1 MRFDL
6 ALIAASLLSTGA
18 AVAIDGPRHVVRMD
32 MAAQDEQDLY
42 KRRGGGGGGG
52 RGGGGGSGSG
62 GSRGGG
68 SSGGSGS
75 SGSGSRGGSGSS
87 GSSGNRG
94 SGSNAGGTSRGG
106 SGPTPR
112 FGGGRFYSGGGSRP
126 YTSGGRS
133 PGAGI
138 LPFALVG
145 AGALAFWPGLW
156 LYGAYMYP
164 YHYVHHYHNAT
175 SDKNETAKVLCG
187 CARYAECG
195 CDENNSTAYYDEL
208 LGNGSYGALNKSVV
222 NMGTYKGD
230 KTILINGTL
239 PNGTTADGPDEDAE
253 SAGAGMRSLVEAA
266 GFWPAVA
273 AVVAAVYLA

>member
-1 MRFDL
+1 MMTVLTDD
-6 ALIAASLLSTGA
+6 STG
-18 AVAIDGPRHVVRMD
+18 
-32 MAAQDEQDLY
+32 
-42 KRRGGGGGGG
+42 
-52 RGGGGGSGSG
+52 
-62 GSRGGG
+62 
-68 SSGGSGS
+68 
-75 SGSGSRGGSGSS
+75 
-87 GSSGNRG
+87 NTG
-94 SGSNAGGTSRGG
+94 SGSNSGGTSRGG

-126 YTSGGRS
+126 YQSGGRS

-145 AGALAFWPGLW
+145 GAALAFWPGVW

-164 YHYVHHYHNAT
+164 YHYVHHYHNST
-175 SDKNETAKVLCG
+175 SDKNETAKVMCG
-187 CARYAECG
+187 CAKYAECG

-222 NMGTYKGD
+222 NIGDYKGD

-239 PNGTTADGPDEDAE
+239 PNGTTADGPDESSE
-253 SAGAGMRSLVEAA
+253 SSAGTGMRSLAEAA